1 MAGPYC
7 EPVIRRV
14 RNPPNGVVT
23 AAGDSEDRWRSLQH
37 HHQEEVA
44 MHVQA
49 STTTLHRGPAYALL
63 AAFAALAIAGG
74 TVGVIAITSNDGNSV
89 QSPAPSVARVAPD
102 RVLDGSPIL
111 RGTANTKQL
120 YGYRHAIAPA
130 SLRTA
135 SSTQSRVLDGSP
147 ILRGH
152 VAAATVTNESSVQGT
167 SRPPEARPMG
177 FGFTP

>member
-1 MAGPYC
+1 MLRHYC

-14 RNPPNGVVT
+14 RNPPKGMVT
-23 AAGDSEDRWRSLQH
+23 APGEDDDPRCSLQH
-37 HHQEEVA
+37 HHQQEVVMNA
-44 MHVQA
+44 QA
-49 STTTLHRGPAYALL
+49 PTTTISRGPAHALL
-63 AAFAALAIAGG
+63 AAFVALAVAGG
-74 TVGVIAITSNDGNSV
+74 TVGIVAITNDDGNSV
-89 QSPAPSVARVAPD
+89 SSPSPAISKVAPD

-111 RGTANTKQL
+111 RGTAETKPL

-130 SLRTA
+130 YLRTH

-152 VAAATVTNESSVQGT
+152 VAAATVTHESSVQGT